1 VRGEYSTTVKLADRT
16 LRWES
21 VVVWRSDRENFY
33 YDGTRRLSQD
43 GRLLREKRWE
53 EAIPRDHQ

>member
-1 VRGEYSTTVKLADRT
+1 VKLADRT

-21 VVVWRSDRENFY
+21 VVVWRSDRENFDY
-33 YDGTRRLSQD
+33 NGTRRLSQD
-43 GRLLREKRWE
+43 GRLFREKRWE